1 MIGIGSLLLAWA
13 IGWPWVRASR
23 ACDGLR
29 PRWMA
34 WILEALLALP
44 VGLAATAA
52 LSFALLWAGLG
63 AQTAVHAADGLLAL
77 CGIAGWFLRRGSIAG
92 QEETPAP
99 PGFKWTWLPAM
110 AFAVGM
116 VLFAAGFFAFTNGN
130 PQGNWDAWSSWNLR
144 AKFLT
149 DASTWRLAITA
160 ENGLANA
167 DAPLLWPSVVARG
180 WVYGGATGDP
190 RVPIAASFLFS
201 AAIPLLLGFALALL
215 RSPALGWLGG
225 VILLTSTPLWRQ
237 APGQYADMPVGCL
250 MLASL
255 IVAALAERRKWDPGV
270 LALSGLLAALAA
282 SAKNEGAVFFVL
294 LAAALAWQ
302 ARVKTAAWLGGS
314 LPALLLAVGFPLL
327 LAPKTAGL
335 SFSLLADVSRG
346 GAVLRNFLDS
356 LLQLGEFPAHPV
368 LLFAALAFVLKLR
381 APRAPWWPVIVPAVL
396 LLADLLVLWITPPTV
411 GWQIDTALDR
421 KMVQLIAPLL
431 FAGLLL
437 IRVPETL
444 PEPAEPQD
452 RSEARSRRRSQR

>member
-1 MIGIGSLLLAWA
+1 MMGIAALLLAWA
-13 IGWPWVRASR
+13 IGWPWVRVSQ
-23 ACDGLR
+23 ACGGLR

-34 WILEALLALP
+34 WILEVLLALP

-63 AQTAVHAADGLLAL
+63 APAAVHTADGLLAV
-77 CGIAGWFLRRGSIAG
+77 CGVVGWVLRRNS
-92 QEETPAP
+92 TPAMDEP
-99 PGFKWTWLPAM
+99 QEMPEFKWTWLAAL
-110 AFAVGM
+110 AFGVGM
-116 VLFAAGFFAFTNGN
+116 VLFVAAFFAFTNGN

-149 DASTWRLAITA
+149 DVSTWRLAITS

-180 WVYGGATGDP
+180 WVYGGVLGDP
-190 RVPIAASFLFS
+190 RVPIFASLLFS
-201 AAIPLLLGFALALL
+201 AAIPLLVGFALALL

-225 VILLTSTPLWRQ
+225 VILLASTPLWRQ
-237 APGQYADMPVGCL
+237 APGQYADTPVGCL
-250 MLASL
+250 ILASL
-255 IVAALAERRKWDPGV
+255 VVAALAERKNWDPGA

-294 LAAALAWQ
+294 LAGALAWQ
-302 ARVKTAAWLGGS
+302 ARIKAAAWLGGS
-314 LPALLLAVGFPLL
+314 LPALLLAIGFPLL

-335 SFSLLADVSRG
+335 SFGLLADIGRG
-346 GAVLRNFLDS
+346 GVVLRNFVDS

-381 APRAPWWPVIVPAVL
+381 SPRGPWWPLIVPAL
-396 LLADLLVLWITPPTV
+396 LVLADLIVLWVTPPAI

-421 KMVQLIAPLL
+421 KMVQVIAPLL
-431 FAGLLL
+431 FAGVLLV
-437 IRVPETL
+437 RAPESL

-452 RSEARSRRRSQR
+452 RSEARSRRRKQR